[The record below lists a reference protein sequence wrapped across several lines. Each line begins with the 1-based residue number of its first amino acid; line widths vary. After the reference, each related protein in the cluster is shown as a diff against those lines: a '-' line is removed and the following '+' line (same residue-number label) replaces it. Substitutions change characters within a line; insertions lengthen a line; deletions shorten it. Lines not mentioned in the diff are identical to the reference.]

1 MDVKRISEITK
12 LRIKTLTDG
21 VTKIAPDAYNSVRSE
36 EIVYLAI
43 RITELEAENAS
54 LNKLVSEQDAQLKQI
69 YQIIYDN
76 REAK

>member
-1 MDVKRISEITK
+1 MSEQQK
-12 LRIKTLTDG
+12 AEVYDMLREDYGIKG
-21 VTKIAPDAYNSVRSE
+21 S
-36 EIVYLAI
+36 LADFVDWQAK